1 MIIIETENI
10 IQGEGYTYFYVDQ
23 GQSLMKMCNRTQNL
37 TLLFTKWQK
46 YPSTVRV
53 TTS

>member
-1 MIIIETENI
+1 MIITETENI
-10 IQGEGYTYFYVDQ
+10 IQGEE